1 MAKPKTKR
9 AASAAI
15 KKTPAEARAAAKPAP
30 RAPAKAKGK
39 AKGVGRAK
47 HDDATDLDDLE
58 ATTADEGGAGDD
70 DEEDADDA
78 PVAKGRKK
86 RHLVVVESP
95 AKAKTI
101 KKYLGAGFQ
110 VKASVGHV
118 MDLPKSKMGV
128 DLEGDFTP
136 QYVVMPSKTK
146 VIAEIKKAAQN
157 ADKVFLAPDPDREG
171 EAIAWHIAEQ
181 IKDVNTNVHR
191 VLFNEITKKGITQA
205 LAQPT
210 SLDEHKYDAQQSR
223 RILDRLVG
231 YQISPILWKKVK
243 RGLSAGRVQS
253 VAVRIVVER
262 EREIAAFVPVEY
274 WTVDAECQGP
284 VPPPF
289 QARLWRWKGEK
300 AELGIK
306 AQADEVVSALSAA
319 KARVEK
325 VERKERRRNPAA
337 PFTTARIQQEA
348 ARKLRYTAKKT
359 MALAQRLYEGVE
371 LGEEGPVGLI
381 TYMRTDSVRLA
392 DEAIS
397 AVRTYIGERFG
408 AAFLP
413 AEPIV
418 YKSAKQAQG
427 AHEAIRPTST
437 RFDPDT
443 VRRLMVEP
451 LAARVRAGEKSIDM
465 QEKLRDAEDQ
475 LKLYTLIWNR
485 FVACQM
491 APAVY
496 DQTAVDIVAGPA
508 TLRATGQIMKFAGF
522 TQVYLEA
529 ESDDDDKQKSDEQD
543 RLLPPLAEGD
553 AIELI
558 KILPEQHFTQPP
570 ARFSEASLVKELEE
584 KGIGRPSTYASIM
597 STIQDRGYVE
607 KRDGRFFPT
616 ELGSL
621 VNDLLVSAFPDI
633 LNVDFTA
640 QMEERLDRVEEGQDG
655 MVEVLRGFYA
665 PFKADLAHAEEHM
678 RDVKREEIP
687 TDLVCEKCGSPMVIK
702 WGRNGQFLACTG
714 YPECKNTKE
723 FTRGYDGEIK
733 VVAEEKT
740 DEKCDTCGSEMKVKR
755 GRFGAFLACTR
766 YPECTGTKPIS
777 LGVTCPKPG
786 CGGYLTEKRSR
797 RGKPF
802 YGCSNWPKTKC
813 DFVSWDKPFP
823 EACPQC
829 GAAFLVKRELKR
841 GATVRCLTEGCGYKR
856 VDGTVTENDLADGDA
871 A

>member
-1 MAKPKTKR
+1 VTNEKDMAKAKTAGKSKTASKPAGKAAR
-9 AASAAI
+9 PSSASKAASKSA
-15 KKTPAEARAAAKPAP
+15 AAAK
-30 RAPAKAKGK
+30 
-39 AKGVGRAK
+39 
-47 HDDATDLDDLE
+47 
-58 ATTADEGGAGDD
+58 TAADGDGDGASASG
-70 DEEDADDA
+70 
-78 PVAKGRKK
+78 KK
-86 RHLVVVESP
+86 RRQRSLVVVESP
-95 AKAKTI
+95 AKARTI

-110 VKASVGHV
+110 VKASVGHI

-128 DLEGDFTP
+128 DIEGGDFTP
-136 QYVVMPSKTK
+136 QYVVMPSKVK
-146 VIAEIKKAAQN
+146 VIDEIRKAA
-157 ADKVFLAPDPDREG
+157 ADADRVFLAPDPDREG

-181 IKDVNTNVHR
+181 IKDVNTDVQR
-191 VLFNEITKKGITQA
+191 VLFNEITKKGITEA
-205 LAQPT
+205 LQKPT
-210 SLDEHKYDAQQSR
+210 VLDAKKYDAQQAR

-262 EREIAAFVPVEY
+262 EKEIAAFVPEEY
-274 WTVDAECQGP
+274 WTVDVECLGQT
-284 VPPPF
+284 PPPF
-289 QARLWRWKGEK
+289 TARLLRWKGEK
-300 AELGIK
+300 ADLKVK
-306 AQADEVVSALSAA
+306 ADADEVVAALGGAD
-319 KARVEK
+319 ARVER

-337 PFTTARIQQEA
+337 PFTTARLQQES

-359 MALAQRLYEGVE
+359 MALAQRLYEGVD

-392 DEAIS
+392 DEAV
-397 AVRTYIGERFG
+397 AELRAYIEERFG
-408 AAFLP
+408 KTFLP
-413 AEPIV
+413 DEPNV

-451 LAARVRAGEKSIDM
+451 LAARVKAGEKSIDLM
-465 QEKLRDAEDQ
+465 EKLRDAEDQ

-496 DQTAVDIVAGPA
+496 DQTSVDIAAGPA
-508 TLRATGQIMKFAGF
+508 TLRATGQVMKFAGF

-529 ESDDDDKQKSDEQD
+529 ETDDEAQAKAEEQD
-543 RLLPPLAEGD
+543 KLLPPLAEGE
-553 AIELI
+553 AITLQ

-570 ARFSEASLVKELEE
+570 PRFTEASLVKELEE
-584 KGIGRPSTYASIM
+584 KGIGRPSTYAAIM

-607 KRDGRFFPT
+607 KRDGRFHPT
-616 ELGSL
+616 ELGTL

-640 QMEERLDRVEEGQDG
+640 QMEERLDRVEEGSDG
-655 MVEVLRGFYA
+655 MVDILRGFYG
-665 PFKADLAHAEEHM
+665 PFKKDLAHADEHM

-687 TDLVCEKCGSPMVIK
+687 TDLTCEKCGKPIVIK

-714 YPECKNTKE
+714 YPACKNTKE
-723 FTRGYDGEIK
+723 FTRGYDGEIRI
-733 VVAEEKT
+733 VEEEKT
-740 DEKCDTCGSEMKVKR
+740 DEKCDQCGAEMKVKR
-755 GRFGAFLACTR
+755 GRFGSFLACTR
-766 YPECTGTKPIS
+766 YPECKGTKPIS
-777 LGVTCPKPG
+777 LGVACPKPG
-786 CGGYLTEKRSR
+786 CGGYLTEKRSKR
-797 RGKPF
+797 NKPF
-802 YGCSNWPKTKC
+802 YGCSNWSKTKC
-813 DFVSWDKPFP
+813 DFVSWDKPFA

-829 GAAFLVKRELKR
+829 GAPFLVKKELKR
-841 GATVRCLTEGCGYKR
+841 GATVRCIAEGCGYKR
-856 VDGTVTENDLADGDA
+856 VEGTVTENDLADGDA